1 MSWIPI
7 SNQGI
12 PGPAGPTG
20 PQGTAGTSINLKGE
34 VATQS
39 ALPTVGNQIND
50 GYITVDTGDL
60 WVWTSSLTWANA
72 GTIVGPQGPTGPQ
85 GIQGIQGPQG
95 PPGTNGVTSLN
106 TLVGALNIV
115 AGSGITVTPSGTDI
129 TITNTDILPISNRT
143 SSTSSI
149 TIGTGFVTLLSNTIV
164 TTAPNYDIDIWG
176 TINYTFVHTSG
187 GTNAIVRVLF
197 DGTPIG
203 INQTISLDNNNTFG
217 QVSIIASQL
226 SASAGSHTITLQMQ
240 KSAANGTL
248 THVNSQLIVI
258 GNIQ

>member
-7 SNQGI
+7 NNQGGI
-12 PGPAGPTG
+12 GPTG
-20 PQGTAGTSINLKGE
+20 PQGPAGTSINLKGE
-34 VATQS
+34 VPTES

-85 GIQGIQGPQG
+85 GPA
-95 PPGTNGVTSLN
+95 GTNGVTSLN

-129 TITNTDILPISNRT
+129 TIENTDILPISNRT
-143 SSTSSI
+143 SSSSSI
-149 TIGTGFVTLLSNTIV
+149 AIGTGFATLLSNTIV

-176 TINYTFVHTSG
+176 TINYTFIHTAG
-187 GTNAIVRVLF
+187 GTNGIVRVLF